1 MQPILEIL
9 GHEVRS
15 YVLINHILGLVIPGI
30 LYLIFLRKY
39 SIKRGVE
46 IDWPKFLIGLAA
58 IIITGRY
65 FARGVFDL
73 MYAGGLFLAK
83 YRLGEGSI
91 MFGGFVGV
99 AVSVALITRLRKRN
113 TLFWL
118 DVTSIWLAFAIGV
131 RKIGCFFTGC
141 CRGTETV
148 LPWGVT
154 FPGSMVPV
162 HPLQLYESIFGFV
175 MGVFLWRQFM
185 RGDKPDGA
193 GFFLFFSLFSLLRL
207 ITLPIREIPPGAHFV
222 ALGPIVFLI
231 LTVVAAATYYY
242 IYNRQREEDVH
253 WNDLIV
259 MDAKSKCH
267 GHY

>member
-1 MQPILEIL
+1 MQPVLEIL

-39 SIKRGVE
+39 SMKRGVE
-46 IDWPKFLIGLAA
+46 INWPQFLIGLVV

-65 FARGVFDL
+65 FARGIFEL
-73 MYAGGLFLAK
+73 MYTGNLGSLSG

-91 MFGGFVGV
+91 MFGGFLGV
-99 AVSVALITRLRKRN
+99 AVSVGLITRLRKRN

-118 DVTSIWLAFAIGV
+118 DVTSIWLAFAIGI
-131 RKIGCFFTGC
+131 RKIGCFLTGC

-148 LPWGVT
+148 LPWGVV
-154 FPGSMVPV
+154 FPGSTVPV
-162 HPLQLYESIFGFV
+162 HPLQLYESIFGFAI
-175 MGVFLWRQFM
+175 GVFLWRQFM

-207 ITLPIREIPPGAHFV
+207 VTLPIREIPPGAHYV
-222 ALGPIVFLI
+222 ALGPIAFLV
-231 LTVVAAATYYY
+231 LAVAAGAVCLWL
-242 IYNRQREEDVH
+242 IKREEEQV
-253 WNDLIV
+253 
-259 MDAKSKCH
+259 A
-267 GHY
+267 

>member
-1 MQPILEIL
+1 MRPMLDILSWQVYSYIL
-9 GHEVRS
+9 F
-15 YVLINHILGLVIPGI
+15 NHILGLVVPGI
-30 LYLIFLRKY
+30 LYLIFLRQY
-39 SIKRGVE
+39 SKKRGVD
-46 IDWPKFLIGLAA
+46 IYWPKFIIGLVV

-99 AVSVALITRLRKRN
+99 AVSVILITRLRKRN

-118 DVTSIWLAFAIGV
+118 DVTSIWLAFALGI
-131 RKIGCFFTGC
+131 RKIGCFLTGC
-141 CRGTETV
+141 CRGTETI

-162 HPLQLYESIFGFV
+162 HPLQLYESIFGFA
-175 MGVFLWRQFM
+175 MAIYLWRRFM
-185 RGDKPDGA
+185 RRDMPDGT

-207 ITLPIREIPPGAHFV
+207 VTLPIREYLHMRTLLHSG
-222 ALGPIVFLI
+222 
-231 LTVVAAATYYY
+231 
-242 IYNRQREEDVH
+242 Q
-253 WNDLIV
+253 
-259 MDAKSKCH
+259 
-267 GHY
+267 